1 MDGIIELRILEQAK
15 AFAEKAKLRI
25 DAVGYSNSRQVIA
38 GDVFRLATRRRRCIY
53 SLKDV
58 SSWDDARSIEILK
71 NGHRAMVP
79 SGRVLI
85 IEGVINTGNEPGINK
100 ISDPTMMA
108 LSVGRQ
114 RTATESQK
122 LIDAAGLILWQNH
135 FGQKSV
141 MV

>member
-1 MDGIIELRILEQAK
+1 
-15 AFAEKAKLRI
+15 
-25 DAVGYSNSRQVIA
+25 
-38 GDVFRLATRRRRCIY
+38 
-53 SLKDV
+53 
-58 SSWDDARSIEILK
+58 
-71 NGHRAMVP
+71 MVP

-85 IEGVINTGNEPGINK
+85 IEGVINIGNEPGINK

-135 FGQKSV
+135 SDKNL
-141 MV
+141 